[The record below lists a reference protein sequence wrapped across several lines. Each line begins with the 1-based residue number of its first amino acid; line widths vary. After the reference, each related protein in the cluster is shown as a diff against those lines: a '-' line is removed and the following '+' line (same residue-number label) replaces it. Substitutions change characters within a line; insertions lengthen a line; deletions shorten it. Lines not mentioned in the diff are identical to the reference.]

1 MNTNTEICVPCEL
14 PFAAQNQTKVE
25 TESCPVCFTEEGLRK
40 LNGCGHSICGDC
52 DARLKTTPGQF
63 TETLGLSVKYIK
75 CPLCRQTEKKTY
87 EQLEAEVAY
96 YRSRPHPQQITIL
109 RPQIVFNVNEP
120 AIVASQVAVIRALRT
135 RLTQLGELN
144 RLTDIP
150 ERESI
155 VTELSYIQRNWTY
168 AVRAYDNEVLRNRN
182 TGVDRD
188 TAIRF
193 ALAGMAVPQTER
205 RVARTTRTRWRCTTE
220 GCTTPAPTQRRCP
233 NHANVACCRR
243 CDTCYMCP

>member
-1 MNTNTEICVPCEL
+1 MNTNTETCVPCEL

-52 DARLKTTPGQF
+52 EYGLKRTLGQF
-63 TETLGLSVKYIK
+63 TETPGLSVKYIK

-96 YRSRPHPQQITIL
+96 YRDRRPRELVEVPVV
-109 RPQIVFNVNEP
+109 RPQIVFNINEP

-188 TAIRF
+188 TALRF
-193 ALAGMAVPQTER
+193 ALAGMAVPQR
-205 RVARTTRTRWRCTTE
+205 NVRTRWRCTTE

-243 CDTCYMCP
+243 CDTCYMCPLNNL